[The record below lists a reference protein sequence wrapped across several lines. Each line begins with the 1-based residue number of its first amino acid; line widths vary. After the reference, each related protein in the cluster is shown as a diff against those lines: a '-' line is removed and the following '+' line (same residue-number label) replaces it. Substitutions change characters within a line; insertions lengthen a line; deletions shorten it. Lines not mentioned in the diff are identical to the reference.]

1 MEMEINPDREGERL
15 DRLLAAAC
23 PAFSRSRLQHLIAA
37 GHVRVNGREVRPS
50 YRVSAGD
57 RVAISPPPPEP
68 TSIHPEAIPLD
79 IFFEDDHLLVVNKP
93 AGMVVHPAGR
103 VWSGTLVN
111 ALLGHCDRLSGINGV
126 LRSGIVHRLDKETS
140 GLVVVA
146 KDDLTHRR
154 LARQFEERTTMRRYT
169 ALVWGRLPER
179 TGRVEAPIGR
189 HRKEKKRMAVR
200 EEGGR
205 HAATRFEVAATY
217 DFLSLLLVRL
227 ETGRT
232 HQIRVHM
239 AHIGHPVF
247 GDTVYGGGQGRI
259 KGIAPQFRGEARA
272 LLKRATRQML
282 HAAALGFVHPIMG
295 ETLRFEAEPPE
306 DMREVL
312 EKIVASGES

>member
-1 MEMEINPDREGERL
+1 
-15 DRLLAAAC
+15 
-23 PAFSRSRLQHLIAA
+23 
-37 GHVRVNGREVRPS
+37 
-50 YRVSAGD
+50 
-57 RVAISPPPPEP
+57 
-68 TSIHPEAIPLD
+68 
-79 IFFEDDHLLVVNKP
+79 
-93 AGMVVHPAGR
+93 
-103 VWSGTLVN
+103 
-111 ALLGHCDRLSGINGV
+111 
-126 LRSGIVHRLDKETS
+126 
-140 GLVVVA
+140 
-146 KDDLTHRR
+146 
-154 LARQFEERTTMRRYT
+154 MRRYT

-189 HRKEKKRMAVR
+189 HPKDRKRMAVR

-205 HAATRFEVAATY
+205 YAATRFEVAATC
-217 DFLSLLLVRL
+217 DFLSLLSVRL

-247 GDTVYGGGQGRI
+247 GDPVYGGGQDRV

-282 HAAALGFVHPIMG
+282 HAAVLGFVHPVMG

-312 EKIVASGES
+312 EQIVAIC